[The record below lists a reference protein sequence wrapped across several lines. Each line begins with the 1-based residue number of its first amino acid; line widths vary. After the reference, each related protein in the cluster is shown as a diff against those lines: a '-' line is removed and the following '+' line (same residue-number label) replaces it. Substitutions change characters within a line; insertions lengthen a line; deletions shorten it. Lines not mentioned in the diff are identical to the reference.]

1 MIGFVYQE
9 HKPWKSQD
17 DSIKGQ
23 EERLKAWLEA
33 RRSIWEGTEEAYV
46 MRDINLDWKKRE
58 DTRYRNSKMLKNLE
72 KELAELGW
80 AQLVQQNTHFSNRNG
95 AVSESLIDHIWNNS
109 PVKVLSCGQEEM
121 ATSDHQLI
129 WVDRSSKNLVEKV
142 KETEK
147 RMMKNFNLEDLE
159 ELCRKELW
167 TYRGEEPRN
176 EKMLNERVETLED
189 KINGVLEKVAP

>member
-1 MIGFVYQE
+1 MQEVNIPGYKLVCDSGIENNLKKNSRVVAYIKEELSYQVMKNYMGGDLMPELWLRLGHSGTRGTLIGFVYRE

-23 EERLKAWLEA
+23 EERLEAWLEA

-46 MRDINLDWKKRE
+46 MGDINLDWKKRE

-72 KELAELGW
+72 KELAGQGW

-95 AVSESLIDHIWNNS
+95 AVSESLIDHIWTNS

-121 ATSDHQLI
+121 ATSDHQLV
-129 WVDRSSKNLVEKV
+129 WVDR
-142 KETEK
+142 
-147 RMMKNFNLEDLE
+147 
-159 ELCRKELW
+159 
-167 TYRGEEPRN
+167 
-176 EKMLNERVETLED
+176 
-189 KINGVLEKVAP
+189 